1 LGRTGSKRRH
11 SGQALLL
18 ALALAAAWSP
28 AHAFKLFGM
37 KFFERPN
44 QESKNDETVGEPV
57 EYSVDFNVSPATTL
71 EGKSDTKDLKKLL
84 QAASGLWK
92 DKEKPA
98 SGVSGLLAKARSDY
112 RRLLDTLYGEGRYG
126 GTISIKA
133 DGREVAGL
141 PPDAELSEPVKVD
154 VSIDPGPPFVFGR
167 TEIVNEAP
175 PPVDRKDKVALPE
188 DEGFVPGQ
196 LARSGTI
203 LKADRLAT
211 EAWRQ
216 QGYPKAEVANR
227 RVVAAHRTSTVD
239 ATIEVE
245 PGRKASYGT
254 VSVEGTKRM
263 DPAFVAWMAGLPL
276 GREYDPDD
284 IERANKRLMR
294 LGVFRSARIEEAAAI
309 DPDGLLP
316 MSLIVQER
324 PLHRFGIGADY
335 STVDGAGF
343 QTYWLHRNLFG
354 HAESL
359 RLEAKVA
366 GFGNT
371 ADPADF
377 TYRAGATFTRPGVF
391 TPDTDFVASVIGDRE
406 VLDIYTRTSIT
417 GMVGFNRIFS
427 DELSGKLFLTGGPS
441 RFDDDFGTRDFL
453 DVGVLGG
460 LTYDARDN
468 KVDPTTGYYLD
479 GTIQPFYEFNYGN
492 PALRMVAEGRAYY
505 GFGEDKRIVLAGRLK
520 LGSIVGPS
528 IAETAP
534 DKLFLA
540 GGGGSVRGY
549 AYRNIGVTL
558 PGGIVAGGRSLIEA
572 SAEVRA
578 HITDTIGVVGFVDAG
593 YVGADSFPDFSQQF
607 RIGVGGGVRY
617 FTGLGPL
624 RADVAFPLDR
634 RPGDPTVAF
643 YIGLGQAF

>member
-1 LGRTGSKRRH
+1 MGRTGSKRRH

-18 ALALAAAWSP
+18 ALALAAAWTP

-44 QESKNDETVGEPV
+44 QEPKNEETVGEPV
-57 EYSVDFNVSPATTL
+57 NYSVDFNVSEATGL
-71 EGKSDTKDLKKLL
+71 DGKSDTRDLTKLL
-84 QAASGLWK
+84 EAASGLWK
-92 DKEKPA
+92 DRKKPA
-98 SGVSGLLAKARSDY
+98 SGVSGFLAKARSDY
-112 RRLLDTLYGEGRYG
+112 KRLLDTLYGEGRYG
-126 GTISIKA
+126 GSISITA

-141 PPDAELSEPVKVD
+141 PPDAELSQPVKVR
-154 VSIDPGPPFVFGR
+154 VSVDPGPPFVFGR

-175 PPVDRKDKVALPE
+175 PTADRRDKVPLPE
-188 DEGFVPGQ
+188 KEGFVPGQ

-216 QGYPKAEVANR
+216 QGYPKAEVATQ

-245 PGRKASYGT
+245 PGRKAYYGPVT
-254 VSVEGTKRM
+254 VKGTDRM
-263 DPAFVAWMAGLPL
+263 NPAFVAWMAGLPL
-276 GREYDPDD
+276 GQEYDPDD
-284 IERANKRLMR
+284 IDRANKRLMR
-294 LGVFRSARIEEAAAI
+294 LGVFRSARFEEANAI
-309 DPDGLLP
+309 EPDGTLP
-316 MSLIVQER
+316 MSLIVQEQ

-335 STVDGAGF
+335 STVDGGGF

-359 RLEAKVA
+359 KLEAKVA

-377 TYRAGATFTRPGVF
+377 TYRVGATFTRPGVF

-417 GMVGFNRIFS
+417 GLVGFNRIFT

-441 RFDDDFGTRDFL
+441 RFDDDFGKRDFL

-460 LTYDARDN
+460 LTYDTRDS

-479 GTIQPFYEFNYGN
+479 GTVQPFYEFNYGN
-492 PALRMVAEGRAYY
+492 PAVRMVAEGRAYY
-505 GFGEDKRIVLAGRLK
+505 GFGEDRRIVLAGRLK
-520 LGSIVGPS
+520 VGSIVGPP

-549 AYRNIGVTL
+549 AYRNIGITL
-558 PGGIVAGGRSLIEA
+558 PGGIVTGGRSLVET
-572 SAEVRA
+572 SAELRA
-578 HITDTIGVVGFVDAG
+578 RITDTIGVVGFIDAG
-593 YVGADSFPDFSQQF
+593 YVGANSLPDFSEKF

>member
-1 LGRTGSKRRH
+1 
-11 SGQALLL
+11 
-18 ALALAAAWSP
+18 
-28 AHAFKLFGM
+28 M

-44 QESKNDETVGEPV
+44 QEPKNEETVGEPV
-57 EYSVDFNVSPATTL
+57 NYSVDFNVSEATGL
-71 EGKSDTKDLKKLL
+71 DGKSDTRDLTKLL
-84 QAASGLWK
+84 EAASGLWK
-92 DKEKPA
+92 DRKKPA
-98 SGVSGLLAKARSDY
+98 SGVSGFLAKARSDY
-112 RRLLDTLYGEGRYG
+112 KRLLDTLYGEGRYG
-126 GTISIKA
+126 GSISITA

-141 PPDAELSEPVKVD
+141 PPDAELSQPVKVR
-154 VSIDPGPPFVFGR
+154 VSVDPGPPFVFGR

-175 PPVDRKDKVALPE
+175 PTADRRDKVPLPE
-188 DEGFVPGQ
+188 KEGFVPGQ

-216 QGYPKAEVANR
+216 QGYPKAEVATQ

-245 PGRKASYGT
+245 PGRKAYYGPVT
-254 VSVEGTKRM
+254 VKGTDRM
-263 DPAFVAWMAGLPL
+263 NPAFVAWMAGLPL
-276 GREYDPDD
+276 GQEYDPDD
-284 IERANKRLMR
+284 IDRANKRLMR
-294 LGVFRSARIEEAAAI
+294 LGVFRSARFEEANAI
-309 DPDGLLP
+309 EPDGTLP
-316 MSLIVQER
+316 MSLIVQEQ

-335 STVDGAGF
+335 STVDGGGF

-359 RLEAKVA
+359 KLEAKVA

-377 TYRAGATFTRPGVF
+377 TYRVGATFTRPGVF

-417 GMVGFNRIFS
+417 GLVGFNRIFT

-441 RFDDDFGTRDFL
+441 RFDDDFGKRDFL

-460 LTYDARDN
+460 LTYDTRDS

-479 GTIQPFYEFNYGN
+479 GTVQPFYEFNYGN
-492 PALRMVAEGRAYY
+492 PAVRMVAEGRAYY
-505 GFGEDKRIVLAGRLK
+505 GFGEDRRIVLAGRLK
-520 LGSIVGPS
+520 VGSIVGPP

-549 AYRNIGVTL
+549 AYRNIGITL
-558 PGGIVAGGRSLIEA
+558 PGGIVTGGRSLVET
-572 SAEVRA
+572 SAELRA
-578 HITDTIGVVGFVDAG
+578 RITDTIGVVGFIDAG
-593 YVGADSFPDFSQQF
+593 YVGANSLPDFSEKF

>member
-18 ALALAAAWSP
+18 ALALAAAWTP

-44 QESKNDETVGEPV
+44 QEPKNEETVGEPV
-57 EYSVDFNVSPATTL
+57 NYSVDFNVSEATGL
-71 EGKSDTKDLKKLL
+71 DGKSDTRDLTKLL
-84 QAASGLWK
+84 EAASGLWK
-92 DKEKPA
+92 DRKKPA
-98 SGVSGLLAKARSDY
+98 SGVSGFLAKARSDY
-112 RRLLDTLYGEGRYG
+112 KRLLDTLYGEGRYG
-126 GTISIKA
+126 GSISITA

-141 PPDAELSEPVKVD
+141 PPDAELSQPVKVR
-154 VSIDPGPPFVFGR
+154 VSVDPGPPFVFGR

-175 PPVDRKDKVALPE
+175 PTADRRDKVPLPE
-188 DEGFVPGQ
+188 KEGFLPGQ

-216 QGYPKAEVANR
+216 QGYPKAEVATQ

-245 PGRKASYGT
+245 PGRKAYYGPVT
-254 VSVEGTKRM
+254 VKGTDRM
-263 DPAFVAWMAGLPL
+263 NPAFVAWMAGLPL
-276 GREYDPDD
+276 GQEYDPDD
-284 IERANKRLMR
+284 IDRANKRLMR
-294 LGVFRSARIEEAAAI
+294 LGVFRSARFEEANAI
-309 DPDGLLP
+309 EPDGTLP
-316 MSLIVQER
+316 MSLIVQEQ

-335 STVDGAGF
+335 STVDGGGF

-359 RLEAKVA
+359 KLEAKVA

-377 TYRAGATFTRPGVF
+377 TYRVGATFTRPGVF

-417 GMVGFNRIFS
+417 GLVGFNRIFT

-441 RFDDDFGTRDFL
+441 RFDDDFGKRDFL

-460 LTYDARDN
+460 LTYDTRDS

-479 GTIQPFYEFNYGN
+479 GTVQPFYEFNYGN
-492 PALRMVAEGRAYY
+492 PAVRMVAEGRAYY
-505 GFGEDKRIVLAGRLK
+505 GFGEDRRIVLAGRLK
-520 LGSIVGPS
+520 VGSIVGPP

-549 AYRNIGVTL
+549 AYRNIGITL
-558 PGGIVAGGRSLIEA
+558 PGGIVTGGRSLVET
-572 SAEVRA
+572 SAELRA
-578 HITDTIGVVGFVDAG
+578 RITDTIGVVGFIDAG
-593 YVGADSFPDFSQQF
+593 YVGANSLPDFSEKF